1 MDVMNELSS
10 TACLIGE
17 FMSANNISVKQLAE
31 TSKVSTRTIYRILN
45 DEAKLNRNVAFGLNK
60 ILPDVSPSFLM
71 RYDAGYQTQKHTN
84 NSVERKPSK
93 RNASVS
99 HKEVGSSKSVI
110 SIRIDNST
118 LQWLKSI
125 GAKGYQKRANEALEW
140 AKNNGY
146 KFH

>member
-10 TACLIGE
+10 TAYLFEE

-31 TSKVSTRTIYRILN
+31 ASGVSTRTIYRILN
-45 DEAKLNRNVAFGLNK
+45 DEVKLSSKVAFGLNK
-60 ILPDVSPSFLM
+60 LLPDVSPAFMM
-71 RYDAGYQTQKHTN
+71 RYDAGYQTQKN
-84 NSVERKPSK
+84 ANRPAERKPTNRK
-93 RNASVS
+93 ASAPRKKTES
-99 HKEVGSSKSVI
+99 TKSVI

-125 GAKGYQKRANEALEW
+125 GSKGYQKRANEALEW
-140 AKNNGY
+140 ARNNGY